1 MVKGSDIYVL
11 AGLISD
17 AGDWSYRSLAERL
30 HTPHSVVQRALTR
43 AEEAGLYSP
52 ARRAVHLP
60 HLEEFGLHAIRFV
73 APVHLG
79 ALVPG
84 VLAAWAAAPMA
95 EKIRS
100 SSDEPPPVWP
110 YAQGDVRGQAIEP
123 LHRAAPAAI
132 PGWPELGEMLA
143 LLDSLRAGD
152 ARIRQVAGELFS
164 ERIRGAGAGAR
175 R

>member
-1 MVKGSDIYVL
+1 M
-11 AGLISD
+11 
-17 AGDWSYRSLAERL
+17 RAER
-30 HTPHSVVQRALTR
+30 AD
-43 AEEAGLYSP
+43 LYSP

-60 HLEEFGLHAIRFV
+60 HFEEFGLHAVRFV
-73 APVHLG
+73 APARLG

-110 YAQGDVRGQAIEP
+110 YAQGEVRGQAIEP
-123 LHRAAPAAI
+123 LHRAAPEASA
-132 PGWPELGEMLA
+132 GWPELSATLC

-152 ARIRQVAGELFS
+152 ARVRDVAGELFS
-164 ERIRGAGAGAR
+164 KGLRGAGAGPGR
-175 R
+175 